1 MNNLKCLVQ
10 IFHKASP
17 SPTHPSKNSQVISSQ
32 VESRKTKHTNTSQTC
47 WVAPYS
53 AKDMQGPMMHRAL
66 VEQDLTP
73 TPPALLVGDASH
85 LLLEP
90 VALCPASTILCV
102 GAAQAQPCHAEARV
116 SKAGKMT
123 QTDFT
128 QLPFFIE
135 KCRPILR
142 GIPCFVPG
150 KRQLSGS
157 NNHCHPICIE
167 QIEMWTHDKAPELF
181 PHDFT
186 YLKDAK
192 NQLLQISLSEATWE
206 AYRKPRGQLLH
217 TRPVF

>member
-53 AKDMQGPMMHRAL
+53 ADDVQGPMMHRAL

-90 VALCPASTILCV
+90 VARCPASPILCV
-102 GAAQAQPCHAEARV
+102 GAAQAQPCHAEARAG
-116 SKAGKMT
+116 KAGKMT
-123 QTDFT
+123 DR
-128 QLPFFIE
+128 LHPA
-135 KCRPILR
+135 PILHWK
-142 GIPCFVPG
+142 V
-150 KRQLSGS
+150 QA
-157 NNHCHPICIE
+157 HP
-167 QIEMWTHDKAPELF
+167 QRHS
-181 PHDFT
+181 
-186 YLKDAK
+186 
-192 NQLLQISLSEATWE
+192 LLCAWE
-206 AYRKPRGQLLH
+206 K
-217 TRPVF
+217 TVEWK